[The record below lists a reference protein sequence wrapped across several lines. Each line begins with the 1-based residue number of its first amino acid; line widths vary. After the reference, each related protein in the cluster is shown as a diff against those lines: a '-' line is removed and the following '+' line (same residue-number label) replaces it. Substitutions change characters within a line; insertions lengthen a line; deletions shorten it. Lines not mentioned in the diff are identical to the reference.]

1 MAYEH
6 RKHTGDIP
14 IVGVNTFQ
22 DPDSKSLSADEA
34 ILSTLMSHDPIA
46 EKKMVILRNEE
57 FKARYAYEAEM
68 GIERLKNTAREGGN
82 LFEVIMDIVDYCTV
96 GQVTE
101 ALFETG
107 GQFRRNM

>member
-1 MAYEH
+1 FYEH
-6 RKHTGDIP
+6 RKHTGEIP

-22 DPDSKSLSADEA
+22 DPDSMSLSADEA
-34 ILSTLMSHDPIA
+34 DAFNLDVTRSDNEEKEMVIA
-46 EKKMVILRNEE
+46 RNSEFKKMHSK
-57 FKARYAYEAEM
+57 KAEL
-68 GIERLKNTAREGGN
+68 GLERLKETAREGGN
-82 LFEVIMDIVDYCTV
+82 LFEVMMEIVEHCTV